1 MCGNKKKNR
10 KKVLIIEDDALLAR
24 VLAEGFNEAGF
35 ETFNVVDGMAAI
47 GAVKKFVPDVIILDL
62 ILPGIDGFE
71 ILRQLK
77 SEKETE
83 KIPVIVTS
91 NLDSAPDVKS
101 VKALGA
107 EEYFI
112 KANVQLENIIDFTK
126 KTVKH

>member
-1 MCGNKKKNR
+1 MFGKKKK

-71 ILRQLK
+71 ILKQLK
-77 SEKETE
+77 SNDKTE

-107 EEYFI
+107 EAYFI
-112 KANVQLENIIDFTK
+112 KANVQLEKIIDFTK
-126 KTVKH
+126 KTVKQ